1 MNTSFVRGRM
11 LLAAAW
17 TATLLLGVALSGSA
31 RAACTPPLDAC
42 ADDFNCDQSPITFGT
57 PAFVPQTVTLADQ
70 FETATVRVQ
79 KQDQLCAPANKDGQG
94 VIDEDIHLVAYR
106 LRTQNPRHIKRGA
119 IRVTNQLEEIRVS
132 TIKPDL
138 LLVPSLKTHDQPG
151 PPAPNPNDHNV
162 DHFKCYRIRVTG
174 GTPLPA
180 ANRKVDVSD
189 QFTQPAKIIT
199 LKKPRH
205 LCVPV
210 DKNGEGIKNP
220 AAHLLCYK
228 ASPARGEP
236 KHLPRVGLFVNNQL
250 GPLRLNTRR
259 ENEFC
264 VPTVKSLSPSGAFL
278 EENEL
283 EGCSD
288 R

>member
-1 MNTSFVRGRM
+1 MDMSFVRSRM
-11 LLAAAW
+11 IRRAAW
-17 TATLLLGVALSGSA
+17 TATLLLGVALPGLA
-31 RAACTPPLDAC
+31 GAACTPPLDAC
-42 ADDFNCDQSPITFGT
+42 ADDFNCYQSPVTLGT
-57 PAFVPQTVTLADQ
+57 SVFVPQTVTLADQ

-106 LRTQNPRHIKRGA
+106 LRAQSPRHIKRGF
-119 IRVTNQLEEIRVS
+119 IRVTNQLEEINVT

-180 ANRKVDVSD
+180 QNRKVSVSD
-189 QFTQPAKIIT
+189 QFTEPAKIIT

-205 LCVPV
+205 LCLPV
-210 DKNGEGIKNP
+210 DKNGEGIKNA
-220 AAHLLCYK
+220 AAHLLCYRS
-228 ASPARGEP
+228 SPAQGEP
-236 KHLPRVGLFVNNQL
+236 RHLRRVGLFVNNQL

-259 ENEFC
+259 ESEFC
-264 VPTVKSLSPSGAFL
+264 IPTVKSLSPSGAFL
-278 EENEL
+278 EQNEL
-283 EGCSD
+283 DGCNS